1 MKHEISRFARSRLI
15 IAVFISPVQI
25 FHNLAL
31 VTAIQVLIGSI
42 QFVKNVTHK
51 IIMKF
56 TTKEKLE
63 RILSDKLSS
72 ATSYCEWRAIATQLD
87 VLKGLNIWRS
97 IDVSSLYD
105 FSIVA
110 KRISGTVVMLNNGDS
125 ISCFVFGA
133 VWFEISSECS
143 IPAFLVMPS
152 KSWNDIMKQ
161 WHRRCALFVTQM
173 MQT

>member
-1 MKHEISRFARSRLI
+1 VVKHEISRFARSRLI

-25 FHNLAL
+25 FH
-31 VTAIQVLIGSI
+31 IQVLIVSI
-42 QFVKNVTHK
+42 QFVENVTHK

-56 TTKEKLE
+56 TTKGKLE

-72 ATSYCEWRAIATQLD
+72 ATCYCEWRAIATQLD
-87 VLKGLNIWRS
+87 ELKGLNIWRS

-105 FSIVA
+105 ISIVA
-110 KRISGTVVMLNNGDS
+110 KRMSGTVDMLNNGDS

-143 IPAFLVMPS
+143 IPAFLVVPWWAPS
-152 KSWNDIMKQ
+152 TSCNDIMKQ
-161 WHRRCALFVTQM
+161 WHRRCALFVI
-173 MQT
+173 